1 MSVENNEIPNSKG
14 EFEEEGRKGLQ
25 SSPINLQGEHEQDD
39 EDEYHLGQ
47 NTGERLL
54 EENANEE
61 VDDSGMEAGLETDS
75 DEEPTQETAQPGN
88 DLVVLDPDHVGFSIQ
103 LFLLTFYFVNFN
115 SF

>member
-25 SSPINLQGEHEQDD
+25 SLPINMQGEHD
-39 EDEYHLGQ
+39 EDEYHLGR

-54 EENANEE
+54 EESANEE

-75 DEEPTQETAQPGN
+75 DEEPTQEIAQPEN